1 MWTCPKCQSIYDD
14 AAIECWRCKRPGAN
28 GLRVFRPAVVRAV
41 PSGEIVPQPAHISDV
56 AYESNAAHLAAIVER
71 SKAVEETSP
80 IVAPEADAEETEQ

>member
-41 PSGEIVPQPAHISDV
+41 PSGEIVPQPAPVAAEPRRKVDV
-56 AYESNAAHLAAIVER
+56 VR
-71 SKAVEETSP
+71 P
-80 IVAPEADAEETEQ
+80 APEADAEPTE

>member
-41 PSGEIVPQPAHISDV
+41 PSGEIVPQPVAAEPRRKVDV
-56 AYESNAAHLAAIVER
+56 VR
-71 SKAVEETSP
+71 P
-80 IVAPEADAEETEQ
+80 APEADAEPTE